1 LAQEA
6 GAVESTDR
14 SLAIQLYKRASV
26 VYRISRFPYI
36 GTPLKRE
43 AFEAQKKAYLKGTV
57 LWDVPLQEVVIPHTH
72 AGEGDDKAIPLYVR
86 MPIDASPEKPC
97 PVMLLITG
105 LDGHRPD
112 NTEVGNICGFTRPFE
127 PKKLTTYRELTST
140 LSAAGPP

>member
-1 LAQEA
+1 
-6 GAVESTDR
+6 
-14 SLAIQLYKRASV
+14 

-43 AFEAQKKAYLKGTV
+43 AFEAQKKAYLKGAE
-57 LWDVPLQEVVIPHTH
+57 LWNVPLQELVIPHTY
-72 AGEGDDKAIPLYVR
+72 AGEGDGKAIPLYVR

-112 NTEVGNICGFTRPFE
+112 NTEVNNTSRFSKPFA
-127 PKKLTTYRELTST
+127 PKKLTAYREPTST
-140 LSAAGPP
+140 